1 MLQVFS
7 GPHQRSKSSDGAEI
21 SEENMAQVIV
31 KGIDTSV
38 IERLKARAKQH
49 KTTLQAEVKEI
60 LEQASRQDMVTARK
74 VAAQLRR
81 KL

>member
-1 MLQVFS
+1 
-7 GPHQRSKSSDGAEI
+7 
-21 SEENMAQVIV
+21 MAQVIV

-81 KL
+81 KLGARLHSDSTTLLAENRHR

>member
-1 MLQVFS
+1 
-7 GPHQRSKSSDGAEI
+7 
-21 SEENMAQVIV
+21 MAQVIV

-38 IERLKARAKQH
+38 IERLKAHAKQH

-81 KL
+81 KLGARSHSDSAALLAEDRNR